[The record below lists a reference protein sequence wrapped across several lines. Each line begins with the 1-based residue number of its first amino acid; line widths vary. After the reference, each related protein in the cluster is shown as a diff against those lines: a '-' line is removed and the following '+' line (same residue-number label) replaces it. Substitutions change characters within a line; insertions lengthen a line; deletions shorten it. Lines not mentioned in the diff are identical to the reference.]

1 MSLITGKNQRVLILS
16 SDQLHFENINLPYK
30 PLIKWAGGKTRLLPQ
45 LLKIVDIVLNSLEIK
60 KFNYLEPFFGGGA
73 LFFELHNNEKIENAY
88 INDIIP
94 HLVSF
99 YETIAHDKWL
109 NELFEQ
115 IEELAEEFNEGDE
128 EKYMAQL
135 KKTADG

>member
-60 KFNYLEPFFGGGA
+60 KFNYLEPFF
-73 LFFELHNNEKIENAY
+73 
-88 INDIIP
+88 
-94 HLVSF
+94 
-99 YETIAHDKWL
+99 
-109 NELFEQ
+109 
-115 IEELAEEFNEGDE
+115 
-128 EKYMAQL
+128 
-135 KKTADG
+135 